1 MNTLDQDTRAL
12 LTAPFGDARGP
23 APLGRAVWLY
33 LACVLAANDQGL
45 VICTVERF
53 ARDLGVPESAI
64 ETWVIRLADAKLVVI
79 LSSAPYLTVRLPF
92 WSAPSF
98 PMADSAVL
106 SAEEG
111 NSSYS
116 RQSSGAISLPGNS
129 GDRGSGEGDL
139 RAGLRS
145 VLPDADPAEIDRIL
159 TRYPHAILRKT
170 LDRVGRAGRIRKSKT
185 ALFRFL
191 LAKFSQEIDVRDL

>member
-12 LTAPFGDARGP
+12 LTAPFADARGP
-23 APLGRAVWLY
+23 VPLGRAVWLY

-53 ARDLGVPESAI
+53 SRDLGVPEATV
-64 ETWVIRLADAKLVVI
+64 ERWVTRLADAKLVVI

-92 WSAPSF
+92 WSARSF
-98 PMADSAVL
+98 PVAETAML
-106 SAEEG
+106 SAEERD
-111 NSSYS
+111 SSYS
-116 RQSSGAISLPGNS
+116 RQSSGAISSSGNS
-129 GDRGSGEGDL
+129 GDRGPGEGEL
-139 RAGLRS
+139 RAGLQS
-145 VLPDADPAEIDRIL
+145 VLPEADSTEIDRIL

>member
-1 MNTLDQDTRAL
+1 MKTLDPEVRAL
-12 LTAPFGDARGP
+12 LTAPFSLSRGP
-23 APLGRAVWLY
+23 AALGRALWLY

-45 VICTVERF
+45 VICTAERF
-53 ARDLGVPESAI
+53 AGDLGVPESAI
-64 ETWVIRLADAKLVVI
+64 ETWVKRLADAKLVVI

-98 PMADSAVL
+98 PVAETAVL
-106 SAEEG
+106 SAEERD
-111 NSSYS
+111 SSYS
-116 RQSSGAISLPGNS
+116 RQSSGAISFS
-129 GDRGSGEGDL
+129 GYSGEGEL
-139 RAGLRS
+139 RDGLHA

-170 LDRVGRAGRIRKSKT
+170 LDRVEKTGRIRKSKT

-191 LAKFSQEIDVRDL
+191 LAKYSQEIDVRDL